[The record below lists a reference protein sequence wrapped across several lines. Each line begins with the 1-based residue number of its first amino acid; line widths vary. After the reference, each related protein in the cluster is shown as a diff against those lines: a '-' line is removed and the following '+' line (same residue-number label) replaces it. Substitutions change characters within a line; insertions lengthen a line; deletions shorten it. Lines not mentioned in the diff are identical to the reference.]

1 MTSPRRA
8 LIVIDVQQEYFH
20 GALPVQHPPREE
32 SVANVLRAMD
42 RASEA
47 GMPTVVVQHESPAG
61 APAFAPGTPGF
72 DLHPEVQA
80 RADRADRHQIKHY
93 SSVFAETGLADWL
106 AERQVDTVTL
116 VGYMTNNCVLASA
129 AGAEPLGLTVEVLA
143 DATGAV
149 HLGND
154 AGHADAADLHVQLL
168 TVLHSHL
175 AAVTSTQQ
183 WAQAVADGR
192 SIPRGNLVDS
202 ARRGAARHTP
212 RNVTQE
218 RAPVP
223 DLY

>member
-20 GALPVQHPPREE
+20 GALPVQHPPREQ
-32 SVANVLRAMD
+32 SVAAVVRAMD
-42 RASEA
+42 LAA
-47 GMPTVVVQHESPAG
+47 GAGVPVVVVQHESPAG

-72 DLHPEVQA
+72 ALHPEVQA
-80 RADRADRHQIKHY
+80 RTARADRHQIKHH
-93 SSVFAETGLADWL
+93 SSVFAGTGLAEWL

-129 AGAEPLGLTVEVLA
+129 AGAEPLGLRVEVLA

-149 HLGND
+149 HLAND
-154 AGHADAADLHVQLL
+154 AGHAPAEALHTQLL
-168 TVLHSHL
+168 TLLHSHL
-175 AAVTSTQQ
+175 AAVASTEQ

-192 SIPRGNLVDS
+192 SIPHSTLVDS
-202 ARRGAARHTP
+202 ARQGVARK
-212 RNVTQE
+212 VTQD
-218 RAPVP
+218 RSPVP